1 MPSPGTNGSSDF
13 REIARGLGTVMRY
26 GEGDILFREGD
37 EPVYMYFVLGGRVEM
52 TSHGKYIETVEAGRA
67 LGTVSMV
74 DKNPRSATA
83 KVMETAEIALIDQK
97 KFRFMVEEIPGFC
110 WFVMD
115 VLVHRLRA
123 TNEAL

>member
-1 MPSPGTNGSSDF
+1 MSNAEAGDF

-26 GEGDILFREGD
+26 ASGDVLFREGD

-52 TSHGKYIETVEAGRA
+52 TSHGKFIETVDAGRA

-83 KVMETAEIALIDQK
+83 TVLEAAEVTLIDQK

-115 VLVHRLRA
+115 VLVQRLRA
-123 TNEAL
+123 TNEKL